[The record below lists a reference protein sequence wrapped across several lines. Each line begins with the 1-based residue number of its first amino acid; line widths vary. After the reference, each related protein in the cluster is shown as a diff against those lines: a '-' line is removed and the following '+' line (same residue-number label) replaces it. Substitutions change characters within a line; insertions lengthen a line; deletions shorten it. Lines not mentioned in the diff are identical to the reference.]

1 MDFVALDVETA
12 NPDLA
17 SICQIGFA
25 EYQNGRLVRSW
36 GWLVNPE
43 DYFHGVNVSI
53 HGIDDRAV
61 RNEPA
66 WPHFHEQICRSLQ
79 GRIIVSHT
87 AFDRASLQRV
97 CNKYRLSP
105 IEGIW
110 LDSASVVRRTWPQY
124 SRSGYGLSQVAND
137 LGISFRH
144 HNAEEDARAAGEIL
158 LRAIQHSGV
167 SISDWLAR
175 SKHAIGA
182 TDGSS
187 SVRRNGCDEGPLF
200 GEVVV
205 FTGALS
211 VTRQEAADL
220 AAKAGCDV
228 APTVNRNTTL
238 LVVGDQDIQKLT
250 GHEKS
255 SKHRKAEELITQGQ
269 PIRILSESDFRELL
283 SSVS

>member
-43 DYFHGVNVSI
+43 DYFAGMNISI

-61 RNEPA
+61 RNEPI
-66 WPHFHEQICRSLQ
+66 WPQLHEQVCRSLQ
-79 GRIIVSHT
+79 GRVIVSHT
-87 AFDRASLQRV
+87 AFDRTSLQRV
-97 CNKYRLSP
+97 CNKYELPP
-105 IEGIW
+105 IEGVW
-110 LDSASVVRRTWPQY
+110 LDSATVVRRTWSQY
-124 SRSGYGLSQVAND
+124 SRSGYGLSQVASD

-144 HNAEEDARAAGEIL
+144 HNAEEDARAAGEVL
-158 LRAIQHSGV
+158 LRAIQHSGIAL
-167 SISDWLAR
+167 SEWLER
-175 SKHAIGA
+175 SMHPIGA

-187 SVRRNGCDEGPLF
+187 SIRRNGSVEGPLF

-220 AAKAGCDV
+220 AARAGCDV
-228 APTVNRNTTL
+228 APTVNKRTTL
-238 LVVGDQDIQKLT
+238 LVVGDQDIQRLV

-255 SKHRKAEELITQGQ
+255 SKHRKAEELAAKGQ
-269 PIRILSESDFRELL
+269 SIRILGESDFRELL
-283 SSVS
+283 SSIA